1 MHNAAP
7 AEYARYAALSIALG
21 LKFPQPSLI
30 VQHIR
35 QQSML
40 QI

>member
-7 AEYARYAALSIALG
+7 AEYVRYAALSIALG